1 PKTPKPLQFEKSLCM
16 TQFKK
21 IKIRQFYNIK
31 KNKKVFLILYLR
43 VDTMLSMKA
52 DSRSGASYQTSK
64 EEIDKNLKQSINV
77 DHEQHSKCS

>member
-1 PKTPKPLQFEKSLCM
+1 M
-16 TQFKK
+16 TQFIK
-21 IKIRQFYNIK
+21 IKIGQFYNIK

-43 VDTMLSMKA
+43 VVTMLSMKA